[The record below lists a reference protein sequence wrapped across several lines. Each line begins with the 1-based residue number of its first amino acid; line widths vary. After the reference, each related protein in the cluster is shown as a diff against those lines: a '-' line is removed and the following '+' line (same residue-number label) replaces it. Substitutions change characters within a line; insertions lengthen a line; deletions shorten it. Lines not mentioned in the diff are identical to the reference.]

1 MKKAAQRQADAFDF
15 EKEIED
21 DCLEIVVD
29 GNVQNCLQ
37 MLQLDFDDSL
47 MVA

>member
-1 MKKAAQRQADAFDF
+1 MQSADDFDF
-15 EKEIED
+15 AKEIEND
-21 DCLEIVVD
+21 RLEFVVD
-29 GNVQNCLQ
+29 RNVQNCLQ

>member
-1 MKKAAQRQADAFDF
+1 MQSADDFDF
-15 EKEIED
+15 AKEIEND
-21 DCLEIVVD
+21 RLEFAVD
-29 GNVQNCLQ
+29 ENVQNRFQ